1 MQHLIDIA
9 IGAGAILAAAY
20 CLMLSRRLRALTR
33 LDGDVGNAIALLS
46 AQVDALNSALIRA
59 QKASDASVAK
69 LAEQTARADNA
80 TRQLELLL
88 ASMHGVPSSD
98 PATTVMPD
106 IVPSRA
112 RVVRKRF
119 SEAME

>member
-9 IGAGAILAAAY
+9 IGAGALLAAAY

-46 AQVDALNSALIRA
+46 AQVDALNTALIRA
-59 QKASDASVAK
+59 QKASEASVAR
-69 LAEQTARADNA
+69 LSEQTTRADNA

-88 ASMHGVPSSD
+88 ASMHGVPASAA
-98 PATTVMPD
+98 PPPVPN
-106 IVPSRA
+106 VGPSRA

-119 SEAME
+119 SEAVE

>member
-1 MQHLIDIA
+1 MQYLIDFA

-88 ASMHGVPSSD
+88 ASMHGVPSSGS
-98 PATTVMPD
+98 PPPVMPD
-106 IVPSRA
+106 TAPGRA

-119 SEAME
+119 SEAAE